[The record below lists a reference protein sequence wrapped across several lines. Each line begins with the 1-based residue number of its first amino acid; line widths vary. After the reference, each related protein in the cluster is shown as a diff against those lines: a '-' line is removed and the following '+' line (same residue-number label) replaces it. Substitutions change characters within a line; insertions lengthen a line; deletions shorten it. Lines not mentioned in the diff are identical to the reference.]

1 MHESFKIP
9 NLVLKKK
16 KFSLE
21 RGLVKMHVN
30 LLDEG
35 TNLSMHSHFSKIHNE
50 VFLNLNFLKMR
61 VKYQIFSKVYD
72 TSVVT
77 SYQDKSKIN
86 IVITDLLFH
95 PDNMWVKTTHN
106 NILCLTYG

>member
-1 MHESFKIP
+1 M
-9 NLVLKKK
+9 
-16 KFSLE
+16 
-21 RGLVKMHVN
+21 R

-50 VFLNLNFLKMR
+50 VVLNLNFFKQG
-61 VKYQIFSKVYD
+61 VKYHIFGKVYD

-95 PDNMWVKTTHN
+95 LDNMWVKTTHN